1 MICFTFVEKF
11 KKMFVQFSVENYLSF
26 KDVSTFSMVGYTPI
40 KEHESETSSLNI
52 VIDPTEKVKLL
63 KSGVLYG
70 ANGSGKSN
78 ILSAMSFFKSFIL
91 TSSNEKQADDE
102 IKVLRFLLS
111 SETDNKPSS
120 FEMIFYI
127 DSTRYRFGFEADQE
141 KIHSE
146 WLFSL
151 NLATSVQEKKL
162 YTRIFQEISL
172 NRQFFKEGK
181 GLENKTRP
189 NALFLST
196 VAQLN
201 GEIATQILKWFKAD
215 FNIVPGL
222 ENRTTSYTISK
233 FQKDADFK
241 KIVLEFF
248 KSIQIGFDDIEIIED
263 SDTLEKSLKDVPNE
277 LSDEVDNVLVALK
290 RLQAKARKSQD
301 AETEAK
307 QISINTLHKK
317 YSDIEEFIKYEVIDF
332 GLESKGTRKLFSL
345 LGPIIDTIQNGRI
358 LVIDELDAQLHT
370 LLTIELIKFFHSKAN
385 KKAQLIFASHDTNL
399 LRKDIF
405 RRDQIWFTEKNNIGA
420 TELYSLVEYKINQAT
435 VRNDASFE
443 KDYLLG
449 KYGAIPFLGDID
461 KFKNDFLNE
470 QQE

>member
-1 MICFTFVEKF
+1 ML
-11 KKMFVQFSVENYLSF
+11 VQFNVENYLSF
-26 KDVSTFSMVGYTPI
+26 KDTSTFSMVGYTPI
-40 KEHESETSSLNI
+40 KEHESEASSINVVL
-52 VIDPTEKVKLL
+52 DPTEKVKLL
-63 KSGVLYG
+63 KSSVLYG

-78 ILSAMSFFKSFIL
+78 LLSAMGFFRGFIL

-111 SETDNKPSS
+111 SETDNNPSS
-120 FEMIFYI
+120 FEMIFYVGNI
-127 DSTRYRFGFEADQE
+127 RYRFGFEADQE

-151 NLATSVQEKKL
+151 NHEVSAKETKL
-162 YTRIFQEISL
+162 FTRVFQEISS
-172 NRQFFKEGK
+172 NRQSFKEGK
-181 GLENKTRP
+181 GLEDKTRP

-201 GEIATQILKWFKAD
+201 GEIATQILKWFKTD
-215 FNIVPGL
+215 FNIVSGL
-222 ENRTTSYTISK
+222 ENHTTSYTVSK

-241 KIVLEFF
+241 NTVIEFF
-248 KSIQIGFDDIEIIED
+248 KSIQIGFDDIEIIEEND
-263 SDTLEKSLKDVPNE
+263 ILGKTLRTIPDE
-277 LSDEVDNVLVALK
+277 LSDEVDNVLLALK
-290 RLQAKARKSQD
+290 RLQAKARKSENSD
-301 AETEAK
+301 VVAK

-317 YSDIEEFIKYEVIDF
+317 YNDAKEFVKYEVIDF

-345 LGPIIDTIQNGRI
+345 LGPIIDTIRNGKI
-358 LVIDELDAQLHT
+358 LIVDELDSRLHT
-370 LLTIELIKFFHSKAN
+370 LLTIELIKFFHSKVN

-420 TELYSLVEYKINQAT
+420 TELYSLVEYKVNQAT

-449 KYGAIPFLGDID
+449 KYGAIPFLGDIN
-461 KFKNDFLNE
+461 KFKNDFLDE
-470 QQE
+470 QEEQ

>member
-1 MICFTFVEKF
+1 ML
-11 KKMFVQFSVENYLSF
+11 VQFSVENYLSF
-26 KDVSTFSMVGYTPI
+26 KDTSTFSMVGYTPI
-40 KEHESETSSLNI
+40 KEHESEASSINI
-52 VIDPTEKVKLL
+52 VLDPTLKVKLL

-78 ILSAMSFFKSFIL
+78 LLSAMGFFRSFIL

-111 SETDNKPSS
+111 SEADNKPSS
-120 FEMIFYI
+120 FEMIFYVGNI
-127 DSTRYRFGFEADQE
+127 RYRFGFEADQE

-151 NLATSVQEKKL
+151 NHEVSAKETKL
-162 YTRIFQEISL
+162 YTRVFQEISS
-172 NRQFFKEGK
+172 NRQSFKEGK
-181 GLENKTRP
+181 GLEDKTRP

-201 GEIATQILKWFKAD
+201 GEIATQILKWFKTD
-215 FNIVPGL
+215 FNIVSGL
-222 ENRTTSYTISK
+222 ENYTTSYTVSK

-241 KIVLEFF
+241 KTVIEFF
-248 KSIQIGFDDIEIIED
+248 KSIQIGFDDIEIIEE
-263 SDTLEKSLKDVPNE
+263 SDMLGKSLRTIPDE
-277 LSDEVDNVLVALK
+277 LSDEVDNVLLALK
-290 RLQAKARKSQD
+290 RLQAKARKSENFD
-301 AETEAK
+301 NDVVKAK

-317 YSDIEEFIKYEVIDF
+317 YNGIEEFVKYEIIDF

-345 LGPIIDTIQNGRI
+345 LGPIIDTIRNGKI
-358 LVIDELDAQLHT
+358 LIVDELDARLHT
-370 LLTIELIKFFHSKAN
+370 LLTIELIKFFHSNAN

-405 RRDQIWFTEKNNIGA
+405 RRDQIWFTEKNKIGA
-420 TELYSLVEYKINQAT
+420 TELYSLVEYKVNQAT

-449 KYGAIPFLGDID
+449 KYGAIPFLGDIN
-461 KFKNDFLNE
+461 KFKNDFLDE
-470 QQE
+470 QEEQ

>member
-1 MICFTFVEKF
+1 M
-11 KKMFVQFSVENYLSF
+11 QFSLENFLSF
-26 KDVSTFSMVGYTPI
+26 KDSATFNMNGYTPI
-40 KEHESETSSLNI
+40 KEHENDEHHCSVFYDPSEKI
-52 VIDPTEKVKLL
+52 KLL

-78 ILSAMSFFKSFIL
+78 LLSAMDFFKNFIL
-91 TSSNEKQADDE
+91 SSSNEKQADDE

-111 SETDNKPSS
+111 SETDNQPSS

-127 DSTRYRFGFEADQE
+127 DEIRYRFGFDADKE

-146 WLFSL
+146 WLFSF
-151 NLATSVQEKKL
+151 NNEVSSKETKL
-162 YTRIFQEISL
+162 FSREFQDIKV

-181 GLENKTRP
+181 GLEDKTRS

-201 GEIATQILKWFKAD
+201 GERATQILKWFKTD
-215 FNIVPGL
+215 FNIISGL
-222 ENRTTSYTISK
+222 EDDTTSYSVSK
-233 FQKDADFK
+233 FQKDDNFK
-241 KIVLEFF
+241 KNVIEFF
-248 KSIQIGFDDIEIIED
+248 KSIQIGFDDIEIIEENNIL
-263 SDTLEKSLKDVPNE
+263 SFGNNIPSE
-277 LSDEVDNVLVALK
+277 LSDEVENVLSALK
-290 RLQAKARKSQD
+290 KFKEKVKKSENSNV
-301 AETEAK
+301 ETK

-317 YSDIEEFIKYEVIDF
+317 FNETEEFLKYELIDF

-345 LGPIIDTIQNGRI
+345 LGPIIDTIQNGKI
-358 LVIDELDAQLHT
+358 LVVDELDSRLHT
-370 LLTIELIKFFHSKAN
+370 LLTMELVKFFHSKAN

-405 RRDQIWFTEKNNIGA
+405 RRDQIWFTEKNKIGA
-420 TELYSLVEYKINQAT
+420 TELYSLVEYKVNQAT

-449 KYGAIPFLGDID
+449 KYGAIPFLGDIQ

-470 QQE
+470 Q